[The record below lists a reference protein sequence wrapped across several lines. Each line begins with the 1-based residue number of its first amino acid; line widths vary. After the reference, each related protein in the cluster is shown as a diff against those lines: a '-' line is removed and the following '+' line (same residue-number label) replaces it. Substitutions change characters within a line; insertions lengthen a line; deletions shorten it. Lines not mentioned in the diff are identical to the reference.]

1 MAQGIMTGI
10 GFLGAGVIMKEGL
23 SIRGLTTAASI
34 WTTAA
39 IGILFGVGF
48 YFPAV
53 MSTVLALAVLGAFRW
68 IEWRMP
74 TLYYA
79 QLMVR
84 FVRDGVM
91 PEEDLRTLVA
101 SHGFS
106 MANLSYRLIA
116 EGTSFEYRM
125 TIRGMDRANAQC
137 LVHALSALPGLR
149 EFRISPSGD

>member
-1 MAQGIMTGI
+1 
-10 GFLGAGVIMKEGL
+10 
-23 SIRGLTTAASI
+23 
-34 WTTAA
+34 
-39 IGILFGVGF
+39 
-48 YFPAV
+48 
-53 MSTVLALAVLGAFRW
+53 
-68 IEWRMP
+68 
-74 TLYYA
+74 
-79 QLMVR
+79 
-84 FVRDGVM
+84 M